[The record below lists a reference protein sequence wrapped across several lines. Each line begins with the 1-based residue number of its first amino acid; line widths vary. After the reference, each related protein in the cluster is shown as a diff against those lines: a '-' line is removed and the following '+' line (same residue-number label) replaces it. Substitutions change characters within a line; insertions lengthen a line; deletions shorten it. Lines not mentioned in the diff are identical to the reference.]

1 LKAEFEVIELHEKLD
16 SLREKQWSELIS
28 IQQEQLGLLRQLLE
42 DQRKISK
49 SQVRKLSDGIQ

>member
-1 LKAEFEVIELHEKLD
+1 MHNKPGRPKVIGLHEKVD

-42 DQRKISK
+42 DLKNHQ
-49 SQVRKLSDGIQ
+49 QATG